1 MIDLPEPPTSVADV
15 ALAQEIRQYIR
26 CQKSPI
32 DVAVKFMSNPRIL
45 GAILTAP
52 AILSGLSATEHSRL
66 ASELVRPNTSGA
78 DRSSAED

>member
-26 CQKSPI
+26 GQKSPI

-45 GAILTAP
+45 GAID
-52 AILSGLSATEHSRL
+52 R
-66 ASELVRPNTSGA
+66 TSDPIGSQ
-78 DRSSAED
+78 RH